1 VLVAEE
7 DARMGFPEILF
18 NLFPGMGA
26 YSFLSRK
33 VGRRVTEDLI
43 TSGKIYSARE
53 LYDLGVVDVI
63 TPTGTGEAAVE
74 TYVRKHA
81 RAGNGR
87 RGIESIARE
96 MNPLKHEELVRVV
109 ELWADAALKLS
120 ERDMRMM
127 ERIVR
132 AQQRQA
138 DDAFI
143 ASGASNVVQL
153 AVGTGD

>member
-1 VLVAEE
+1 
-7 DARMGFPEILF
+7 
-18 NLFPGMGA
+18 
-26 YSFLSRK
+26 
-33 VGRRVTEDLI
+33 
-43 TSGKIYSARE
+43 
-53 LYDLGVVDVI
+53 VDVI

-74 TYVRKHA
+74 TFVRKHT
-81 RAGNGR
+81 RSGNGR

-120 ERDMRMM
+120 ERDIRMM

-132 AQQRQA
+132 AQQRQGEEVA
-138 DDAFI
+138 VVSA
-143 ASGASNVVQL
+143 ASNVVSL